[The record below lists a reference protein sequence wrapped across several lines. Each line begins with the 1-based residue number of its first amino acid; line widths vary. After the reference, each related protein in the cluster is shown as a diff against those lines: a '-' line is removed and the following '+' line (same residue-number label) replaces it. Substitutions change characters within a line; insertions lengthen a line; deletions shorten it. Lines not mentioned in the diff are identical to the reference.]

1 MSSVTLRPL
10 ARRQHQL
17 IRSAFRRYAT
27 DTAAKPTA
35 ESAAA
40 TASSAA
46 AKAQETAANVAAKAQ
61 QMFSKGVAA
70 AGPMAAKL
78 GDSITSAPA
87 GGNKFIGAI
96 QGTAGSS
103 QLRCGLKANGGKNF
117 ITGAI
122 PHVVYYSKVA
132 AELAKHVYRGQQMS
146 PPSLEALQ
154 KFYSPYVSP
163 LLNPSSWWG
172 HIKSIRPRISALP
185 DPEAAL
191 QSLQAVPRQTV
202 AQYAVLAAEC
212 VGFFTVGT
220 MIGRRKIVGYRGGVK
235 EHH

>member
-27 DTAAKPTA
+27 DTTAKSTA
-35 ESAAA
+35 ESAAS

-61 QMFSKGVAA
+61 QMFNKGVAA

-78 GDSITSAPA
+78 GDSISNAPA
-87 GGNKFIGAI
+87 GGNKFVGAI
-96 QGTAGSS
+96 Q
-103 QLRCGLKANGGKNF
+103 
-117 ITGAI
+117 GAI

-146 PPSLEALQ
+146 PPSLEAFQ

-172 HIKSIRPRISALP
+172 HIKSIRPRISSLP

-191 QSLQAVPRQTV
+191 QSIQAVPKQTV

-212 VGFFTVGT
+212 IGFFTVGT